1 LWITGV
7 LILGSLTFLTGLDE
21 ILKIVRSIDPL
32 FLTGLFLLQT
42 FTLLMVSSQWFFM
55 LKNNN
60 NGIAFHEV
68 FTIHMAGKFVESV
81 TPSSKLGGETA
92 KVYLFKKKM
101 GITYQNAVS
110 FLLAHKYI
118 SLLPFLILSFLFL
131 VIASIQFYLPRIV
144 YISFMMLVFFFVLLL
159 VLIYREKVR
168 FDSDDIKSD
177 KRNVFIIIS
186 SKIKKALEYLNKSAN
201 DVEKILSRSERSK
214 LFAISFLVWILYP
227 VKIYLVATALGFEVG
242 LLIAIIAT
250 YSAYLVSMLPISPGG
265 LGTFEGTMASIFM
278 INQLSLAEGM
288 AIALLARSATF
299 LFPLILSAICTT
311 YLVKIDGLSIF
322 SKDDYIRTH

>member
-1 LWITGV
+1 
-7 LILGSLTFLTGLDE
+7 LTGLDE
-21 ILKIVRSIDPL
+21 ILNIVKSIDPL

-55 LKNNN
+55 LKNND

-81 TPSSKLGGETA
+81 TPSSKFGGETA

-101 GITYQNAVS
+101 GITYQHAVS

-118 SLLPFLILSFLFL
+118 SLLPFLVLSLIFL
-131 VIASIQFYLPRIV
+131 VIASIRFYLPRVV
-144 YISFMMLVFFFVLLL
+144 YLSFSMLIFLFISLLI
-159 VLIYREKVR
+159 LIYWIKVR
-168 FDSDDIKSD
+168 FDSEDIMSD
-177 KRNVFIIIS
+177 ERNVLLII
-186 SKIKKALEYLNKSAN
+186 LNKLKNGIEFISRSAN
-201 DVEKILSRSERSK
+201 DVKKILSRSERGK

-227 VKIYLVATALGFEVG
+227 IKVYLVATALGFEVG
-242 LLIAIIAT
+242 LLISIIAT
-250 YSAYLVSMLPISPGG
+250 YSAYLVSMLPVSPGG
-265 LGTFEGTMASIFM
+265 LGTFEGTMATVFM
-278 INQLSLAEGM
+278 ISELSFTEGM

-311 YLVKIDGLSIF
+311 YLVKIDGLKIF
-322 SKDDYIRTH
+322 SIGDPH